1 MSKDMTGSISKNKKK
16 EKDSHPDY
24 RGSCTINGVQYWI
37 SSWVNEGSDG
47 KYLSLKF
54 QQKDEAPRQS
64 ALSDDD
70 DIPF

>member
-24 RGSCTINGVQYWI
+24 RGSCTIKGVQYWV

-47 KYLSLKF
+47 KYLSLKL
-54 QQKDEAPRQS
+54 QQKDEVKVVI
-64 ALSDDD
+64 DDD
-70 DIPF
+70 VPF